1 MMAWKVSI
9 PASSFSWIWPMRMSV
24 LRIRMP
30 DKAINPTSALM
41 PNGCWN
47 SSRVGTTPISP
58 NGLVMKTMI
67 IAEMERTCRMMISR
81 VTASMIGNSGS
92 IALIALPDSSME
104 PAWVI
109 A

>member
-1 MMAWKVSI
+1 
-9 PASSFSWIWPMRMSV
+9 
-24 LRIRMP
+24 MP